1 MPRTRSYT
9 GEVATASRDQD
20 DELVLKGPLAR
31 WLVERAEAEGRS
43 EAEVIEEAL
52 SIRWGRQ
59 LGDAF
64 TGLWEAGTAVDEP
77 DAERLVHE
85 EIYRP
90 RQERRRQAG

>member
-1 MPRTRSYT
+1 MSTT
-9 GEVATASRDQD
+9 NRDQD
-20 DELVLKGPLAR
+20 DQLVLTGPLAR
-31 WLVERAEAEGRS
+31 WLTERAEIEGRS

-64 TGLWEAGTAVDEP
+64 RGLWQASAGVDESDP
-77 DAERLVHE
+77 EKLVHE
-85 EIYRP
+85 EVYRP

>member
-1 MPRTRSYT
+1 MT
-9 GEVATASRDQD
+9 TASRDQD
-20 DELVLKGPLAR
+20 DELVLTGPLARWPVGPLAR

-64 TGLWEAGTAVDEP
+64 SGLWEAGTVLDES